1 MKNAVIYGLL
11 IGVLS
16 GLWMFILPKFGFS
29 PQNSFMAPIEYCAV
43 LIPLIGLY
51 FGLTSYRSNECGGQM
66 GFLEA
71 LLQCFKILLVGGVV
85 AIAGAI
91 IYVDEVDG
99 KDIMDFAGR
108 MFGALL
114 VGLLLA
120 LGISALLTTRP
131 NKVD

>member
-1 MKNAVIYGLL
+1 MKNATIFGLI

-16 GLWMFILPKFGFS
+16 GLWIFILPNLGIS
-29 PQNSFMAPIEYCAV
+29 PQDSSLSPVEYGAV

-51 FGLTSYRSNECGGQM
+51 FGVKAYRTNECNGQM

-71 LLQCFKILLVGGVV
+71 LLQCFKILLIG
-85 AIAGAI
+85 GAI
-91 IYVDEVDG
+91 SIAAAIVYVDFIDR
-99 KDIMDFAGR
+99 KDIMDFSGR